1 MSSFFLHEPASVL
14 VYSVMSEIVQC
25 KRRVGR
31 LCSCVVGVAGPRGG
45 GGFATTIKE
54 RNQKL
59 LVSVSF
65 TCNQS
70 RGPRRVH
77 SRTSAPRSS
86 PQVSKTVTVV
96 STMMGMMN
104 ETISSKTKNNTVSP
118 RKPEPYLRQRDNI
131 INKDS

>member
-1 MSSFFLHEPASVL
+1 MSPASVL
-14 VYSVMSEIVQC
+14 VYLVMSEIVQC
-25 KRRVGR
+25 KRCEWR
-31 LCSCVVGVAGPRGG
+31 LCSCGEEGECRRRGG

-54 RNQKL
+54 RDQKL

-77 SRTSAPRSS
+77 ARTPARHSNT
-86 PQVSKTVTVV
+86 QVGKTVTVV
-96 STMMGMMN
+96 LAIMGMMHKTLSN
-104 ETISSKTKNNTVSP
+104 EKKKQSARESQKYIHVAN
-118 RKPEPYLRQRDNI
+118 RDNI